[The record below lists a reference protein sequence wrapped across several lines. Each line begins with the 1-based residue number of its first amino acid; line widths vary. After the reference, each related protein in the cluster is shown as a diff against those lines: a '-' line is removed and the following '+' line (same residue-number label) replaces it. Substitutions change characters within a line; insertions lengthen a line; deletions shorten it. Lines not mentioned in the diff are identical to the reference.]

1 MPKLERNIEID
12 APSHKVW
19 EVLTDLTHIPKW
31 NMTVKEI
38 KGLEPQK
45 GSVRSTVGDF
55 TYKILEQVENK
66 KLTVEV
72 DHPDFNGYGY
82 ILNEKGD
89 MTELSYWEDFKMI
102 TREKIQARAL
112 EILLKEIKKFT
123 EYLEDGGDPD
133 EYDRKQILIKP

>member
-1 MPKLERNIEID
+1 MLAAFFLWLVTHPLNVAHQHI
-12 APSHKVW
+12 PFW
-19 EVLTDLTHIPKW
+19 HIPKW
-31 NMTVKEI
+31 NITVKEI
-38 KGLEPQK
+38 TGLEPEK
-45 GSVRSTVGDF
+45 GSVKSTVGDF

-102 TREKIQARAL
+102 TKEKIQARAL

-133 EYDRKQILIKP
+133 EYDRKQILVKQ

>member
-1 MPKLERNIEID
+1 MPKLERNIEIN
-12 APSHKVW
+12 APSKKVW
-19 EVLTDLTHIPKW
+19 EVLTDLALIPKW
-31 NMTVKEI
+31 NITVKEI
-38 KGLEPQK
+38 TELEPQK
-45 GSVRSTVGDF
+45 GSVKSTVGNF
-55 TYKILEQVENK
+55 TYKVIEQVENK
-66 KLTVEV
+66 KITVEV

-112 EILLKEIKKFT
+112 EILLKEIKKLT

-133 EYDRKQILIKP
+133 EYDRKQILVKP